1 MDLGLK
7 GKTAIVTGGSRGLGE
22 AICRILAAEG
32 VNIVLNYVSD
42 DARAKRAAEEITKA
56 YTVPVLLVRADVA
69 DEAQAAAVFEKTAQ
83 AFGSADILV
92 NNAGICPVRMIMDT
106 SYAEWQ
112 QVMSV
117 NAGGVFLMSRAFA
130 KQCVAA
136 NKGGRIIN
144 IASQTA
150 FNGSKNG
157 KTHYASSKGAVV
169 SFTVSFAKEV
179 AAYGIYV
186 NAVSPGMVLTD
197 MTRDALTAS
206 GGMEQYKKNIPSGR
220 LSEPLEVAKSV
231 AFLASDAS
239 GCITGSIFDVS
250 GGMMGR

>member
-1 MDLGLK
+1 MDLELK

-22 AICRILAAEG
+22 AICRILASEG

-42 DARAKRAAEEITKA
+42 DARAKRAAAEISNI
-56 YTVPVLLVRADVA
+56 YSVRVLPVRADVS
-69 DEAQAAAVFEKTAQ
+69 DEAQAEALFEKTAE
-83 AFGSADILV
+83 AFISADILV
-92 NNAGICPVRMIMDT
+92 NNAGICPVSMIMDT
-106 SYAEWQ
+106 PYAEWQ
-112 QVMSV
+112 RVMTV
-117 NAGGVFLMSRAFA
+117 NAGGVFLMSRGFA
-130 KQCVAA
+130 KRCVAA
-136 NKGGRIIN
+136 NKGGRIVN

-206 GGMEQYKKNIPSGR
+206 GGIERYMANIPAGR

-239 GCITGSIFDVS
+239 GCVTGSIFDVS
-250 GGMMGR
+250 GGMTGR